1 MALLA
6 SESLGDANRA
16 GKDGHRGTGELSRGA
31 LGVAMNLPTIGL
43 LLLVLAYPVVYAG
56 YLSLHRVGIAQL
68 RRGVFPWNNGD
79 NYARLLEDPLFALA
93 LKNTILFTL
102 LVVGVEVVLAIAIA
116 LLLNQA
122 SLWTSRLA
130 RLLILI
136 PYGVPPITNGLIW
149 SFMYSFQFGF
159 LNRLLFS
166 SGLINEPVNWAGNP
180 DTALYA
186 VAVAYIWRTLP
197 FAVLIVHA
205 ALQGIP
211 REDGRGLRLCA
222 GAPRRSFRDRLCP
235 APLPADRVTMEPR
248 GLPRLLMHFANGLV
262 ILFIMLPIVAVV
274 LGSLQPERTL
284 QGESRRV
291 IPSEW
296 TLDNFTVIL
305 TQGQQ
310 KGRIFEQATYLP
322 DNIKSFYRAFANSL
336 IVALGVTL
344 LTVGFGALSAY
355 TVARLELRW
364 ALWLMQANVVA
375 RFLPAI
381 VLMIPLYV
389 VVRSLGQLNT
399 LHAVVLTETGFL
411 LPYAIVI
418 LVPFFATIPADL
430 EDAARIDGCTHFQ
443 AFWRIILPLSA
454 PGLAACAVIMF
465 IISWHELLIP
475 LILNSPPEFMTLP
488 VIVASLVGDVHVF
501 FNLLMAICLLSLL
514 PTVILV
520 ALLQRYVVEGLA
532 AGAVKG

>member
-1 MALLA
+1 
-6 SESLGDANRA
+6 
-16 GKDGHRGTGELSRGA
+16 
-31 LGVAMNLPTIGL
+31 
-43 LLLVLAYPVVYAG
+43 
-56 YLSLHRVGIAQL
+56 
-68 RRGVFPWNNGD
+68 
-79 NYARLLEDPLFALA
+79 
-93 LKNTILFTL
+93 
-102 LVVGVEVVLAIAIA
+102 
-116 LLLNQA
+116 
-122 SLWTSRLA
+122 
-130 RLLILI
+130 
-136 PYGVPPITNGLIW
+136 
-149 SFMYSFQFGF
+149 
-159 LNRLLFS
+159 
-166 SGLINEPVNWAGNP
+166 
-180 DTALYA
+180 
-186 VAVAYIWRTLP
+186 
-197 FAVLIVHA
+197 
-205 ALQGIP
+205 
-211 REDGRGLRLCA
+211 
-222 GAPRRSFRDRLCP
+222 
-235 APLPADRVTMEPR
+235 MEPR
-248 GLPRLLMHFANGLV
+248 GLPRLLMHLANCLV
-262 ILFIMLPIVAVV
+262 ILFIMLPIVAAV
-274 LGSLQPERTL
+274 LGSLQPEKTL
-284 QGESRRV
+284 QAESRRV

-296 TLDNFTVIL
+296 TLDNFGVIL

-355 TVARLELRW
+355 TVARLKLRW

-375 RFLPAI
+375 
-381 VLMIPLYV
+381 
-389 VVRSLGQLNT
+389 RSLGQLNT

-418 LVPFFATIPADL
+418 LVPFFANIPADL

-488 VIVASLVGDVHVF
+488 VIVASLVGDVHVC
-501 FNLLMAICLLSLL
+501 FNLLMAICLLSPL

-520 ALLQRYVVEGLA
+520 AMLQRYVVEGLA